1 MPKSTSCMHLV
12 TEVKGSTT
20 VLQLCLCG
28 LNLVVAFNEL
38 SYFSHWTIR
47 LLFLNIQ
54 QCSCSRIRNSTPLT
68 GLPGFASLLTKAD
81 WMDAYWVLI
90 LREVSFSDLQQPVL
104 WRTQSISET
113 CLKYTS
119 AKAVS
124 PKELQWENVLFV
136 FCKLKHCKLNMYN
149 LPHWFESALRRLSL
163 HCFSLLLRATRRN
176 VLEKWF
182 CKAACPL
189 C

>member
-1 MPKSTSCMHLV
+1 MHLV

-68 GLPGFASLLTKAD
+68 GLPGFASLLTKTD
-81 WMDAYWVLI
+81 
-90 LREVSFSDLQQPVL
+90 
-104 WRTQSISET
+104 
-113 CLKYTS
+113 
-119 AKAVS
+119 
-124 PKELQWENVLFV
+124 
-136 FCKLKHCKLNMYN
+136 
-149 LPHWFESALRRLSL
+149 
-163 HCFSLLLRATRRN
+163 
-176 VLEKWF
+176 
-182 CKAACPL
+182 
-189 C
+189 